1 MRAGLTKKRVALD
14 EPVTTQNATG
24 EEVTA
29 WSEVATVW
37 ASIEPIRGREA
48 LLNGL
53 NAAQMDTRL
62 RMRWSTALDA
72 MNSEWRIRYK
82 ETVYNVVSIAH
93 VMTGRRELEILAKS
107 GTNLG

>member
-1 MRAGLTKKRVALD
+1 MRAGLIKKRVQID
-14 EPVTTQNATG
+14 EPLTVQNTTG
-24 EEVTA
+24 EEITT

-53 NAAQMDTRL
+53 NAAQMDTRI
-62 RMRWSTALDA
+62 RCRWSPDLDE
-72 MNSEWRIRYK
+72 MDTEWRIRYK
-82 ETVYNVVSIAH
+82 EQVFDLISIAH
-93 VMTGRRELEILAKS
+93 IMTGRRELEILAKS